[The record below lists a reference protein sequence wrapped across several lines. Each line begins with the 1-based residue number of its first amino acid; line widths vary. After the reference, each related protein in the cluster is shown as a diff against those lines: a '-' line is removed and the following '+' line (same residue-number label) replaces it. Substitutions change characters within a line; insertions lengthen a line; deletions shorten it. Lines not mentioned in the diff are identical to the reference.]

1 MFEKAFDEIVDF
13 NGATNIYSKQEM
25 EPDII
30 NQLDQVIAAY
40 PNTTSGCRAVYYK
53 AYVLY
58 NVEKYDE
65 AIKYFDY
72 FIKKYNNSALV
83 GKAYYCL
90 SYCYEIKGDTDKA
103 IETLTTFEKKN
114 AKSYYIPMFDY
125 RIANLYENKDNAKAI
140 EYYKKIINSDDNSS
154 IKQTAKTR
162 LAVIENQLTF

>member
-1 MFEKAFDEIVDF
+1 
-13 NGATNIYSKQEM
+13 M
-25 EPDII
+25 EADII
-30 NQLDQVIAAY
+30 NQLNEVIAAY

-53 AYVLY
+53 AYILY

-65 AIKYFDY
+65 AIQLYNY

-83 GKAYYCL
+83 GKAYYSL

-103 IETLTTFEKKN
+103 VETLIAFEKKN

-125 RIANLYENKDNAKAI
+125 RIANLYEGKDNAKAI
-140 EYYKKIINSDDNSS
+140 EYYKKIVDSDENTS